1 MGAIGNGSAVGNEP
15 KNKTMTE
22 IYYAEIEGEEY
33 QIEILSE
40 EEVVINGERY
50 EINFKALR
58 QHLSY
63 SLLIEGNSYETNI
76 YQDNGIWEVLLRGKQ
91 FSVQVEDERERRLR
105 MAAGGASK
113 QIGKITLQ
121 APMPGLVIDIPVYEG
136 QEIEEGDVLVILES
150 MKMQNELTA
159 PRAGRITRVQVKV
172 NDNVERKQGLLVL
185 E

>member
-1 MGAIGNGSAVGNEP
+1 
-15 KNKTMTE
+15 MTE

-33 QIEILSE
+33 QIEILSDN
-40 EEVVINGERY
+40 EVVINGERH
-50 EINFKALR
+50 EINFQALR
-58 QHLSY
+58 QHLSF
-63 SLLIEGNSYETNI
+63 SLLVEGNSYETNI

-105 MAAGGASK
+105 MAAGEASK
-113 QIGKITLQ
+113 QTGRIILQ
-121 APMPGLVIDIPVYEG
+121 APMPGLVIDIPVCEG
-136 QEIEEGDVLVILES
+136 QEVKKGEVLLILES

-159 PRAGRITRVQVKV
+159 PRAGRITRVQVEV